1 MFPKSRVF
9 KVMQHS
15 QAVFSWAGSHV
26 SLWGLVILLAVGFCL
41 MGGQGSAWAEK
52 PPWASGRI
60 LVQARAGVSEAEL
73 DAVLGDHGTRRMKA
87 HEVLGDHAARR
98 LQALE
103 RMRVHVVNVPPQL
116 EEAIAR
122 ALSKNPKIQFAEPDA
137 LIPPDDTIPND
148 PKYTSQWH
156 LPLMKAP
163 AAWDYTLGDGIIVAV
178 LDTGVDGTHPDLAV
192 KLVPGW
198 NMYDNNAD
206 TSDVYGHGTN
216 VAGVIGAAAN
226 NALGVASLAW
236 NAKIMP
242 VRISQPDGYAY
253 YSTIASGLIWAADH
267 GARIANISYMVSG
280 SSTVSSAAAYF
291 RQKGGVVFSSAGNTG
306 AVVSIADN
314 PSIVSVAATTSS
326 DTRASWS
333 SYGNFVDLSAPGSG
347 IVTTARGGTYAS
359 VSGTSFSSPAA
370 AAVGAL
376 LLSVNPTLSP
386 DLVEKIL
393 EGTAVDLGTAGWDEY
408 YGHGRV
414 NAQSAVL
421 AALETGTVDTQAP
434 TVTITAPAG
443 GIKVSG
449 DLAVDV
455 SAQDNVGVERVELY
469 ANGVFIAEAT
479 AAPYQFTVNTVNFA
493 EGALSLTAKA
503 WDKAGNEGKSA
514 AVTVTVDNIPDPV
527 DTQAPV
533 VTITNPANG
542 SKVTGKVTISIKATD
557 NVGVT
562 GVQCFIDGILKASTK
577 GTTLN
582 YTWNTTPAAAGTH
595 TIKGV
600 AQDAAGNKGNT
611 AIQVIK

>member
-1 MFPKSRVF
+1 MFPKNRLF
-9 KVMQHS
+9 KVMPVWQL
-15 QAVFSWAGSHV
+15 AFSSAAPRL
-26 SLWGLVILLAVGFCL
+26 SLWGLVVLLAVGFCL
-41 MGGQGSAWAEK
+41 MGGRGSAWADK
-52 PPWASGRI
+52 PQWASGRI
-60 LVQARAGVSEAEL
+60 LVQARAGIHEAEL
-73 DAVLGDHGTRRMKA
+73 DAVLGDHG
-87 HEVLGDHAARR
+87 ARR
-98 LQALE
+98 LHALE
-103 RMRVHVVNVPPQL
+103 RLRVHVVQVPPQA

-122 ALSKNPKIQFAEPDA
+122 ALSKHPKIQFAEPDA

-148 PKYTSQWH
+148 PKYSSQWH

-163 AAWDYTLGDGIIVAV
+163 GAWDYTVGDGVIVAV
-178 LDTGVDGTHPDLAV
+178 LDTGVDGTHPDLSG

-216 VAGVIGAAAN
+216 VAGVVGAAAN

-253 YSTIASGLIWAADH
+253 YSTIASGLTWAADH
-267 GARIANISYMVSG
+267 GARIANISYMVTG
-280 SSTVSSAAAYF
+280 SSTVTSAANYF
-291 RQKGGVVFSSAGNTG
+291 RQKGGVVFASAGNTG
-306 AVVSIADN
+306 ALENIAEN

-347 IVTTARGGTYAS
+347 ILTTARGGNYAS

-386 DLVEKIL
+386 DLVERIL
-393 EGTAVDLGTAGWDEY
+393 EETAVDLGTAGWDIY
-408 YGHGRV
+408 YGNGRV
-414 NAQSAVL
+414 NAQAAVL
-421 AALETGTVDTQAP
+421 AALQTGTVDTQAP
-434 TVTITAPAG
+434 TVRITAPAG
-443 GIKVSG
+443 GTKVSG

-455 SAQDNVGVERVELY
+455 SAEDNVGVERVELY

-479 AAPYQFTVNTVNFA
+479 AAPYRFTVNTLNFA
-493 EGALSLTAKA
+493 DGALSLTAKA
-503 WDKAGNEGKSA
+503 WDKAGNEGRSA
-514 AVTVTVDNIPDPV
+514 AVTVTVDNVPDPV

-533 VTITNPANG
+533 VTITSPANG
-542 SKVTGKVTISIKATD
+542 TKVGKKVTISIKATD

-562 GVQCFIDGILKASTK
+562 GIQCFIDGALKASTT
-577 GTTLN
+577 GSSLS

-595 TIKGV
+595 TIQAV
-600 AQDAAGNKGNT
+600 ASDAAGNKGSAT
-611 AIQVIK
+611 VQVIK